1 MVIHS
6 VLLFFSDIYN
16 NSIYYFKTSTMV
28 KVEGDYSDVLAYM
41 ARLFAIKKIREIK
54 IDRFSVAWNAALVIT
69 DITEGATSRIVDL
82 PDIDDVDRLKALELR
97 VGGLT
102 DTEVTVTIDWD
113 SVTVSNVDNQEIIDY
128 FLDVLDKSTF
138 RYF

>member
-28 KVEGDYSDVLAYM
+28 KVEGDYSDVLVYM